1 MSAPSETQQFTH
13 RILVYPLGLL
23 YGSKGRF
30 LSPENL
36 VGRSGFHFPPDTP
49 TLSGLYASQYQ
60 GDRDTLG
67 KLLLAGPFWA
77 RQDEPENLYVPTP
90 FHCLVENGEVTHL
103 LYWQGGRWECCP
115 SVDQSFNYNK
125 LQYNTW
131 IGLKDWPKVQ
141 SPQVF
146 QKALEAKD
154 PIKAEPGPWQPV
166 PHLHPRLRDT
176 ERRSVGR
183 DDDRGSLFLE
193 YGIQLDPEVCLVYLA
208 NVPLADRC
216 YRFGGEGHI
225 VQIESEAIQPNE
237 PARTLLDADLEK
249 SFALA
254 CPGVWGSNRLSYR
267 APLRD
272 KDNGLSWPDNPVQ
285 ALLTQRPN
293 AFRFRM
299 GNQKDG
305 AGEDVHQPNQPK
317 LLSRGRY
324 AVPAG
329 SVYVLEKPLEP
340 WLKWPDGQWPDDGV
354 FPVEG
359 YSFKR
364 WGSALALPLNLTSS

>member
-1 MSAPSETQQFTH
+1 MSAPSETQQFTY

-103 LYWQGGRWECCP
+103 LYWQGDRWECCP

-141 SPQVF
+141 SPQAF
-146 QKALEAKD
+146 QQALEAKD
-154 PIKAEPGPWQPV
+154 TIKAEPGPWKPV
-166 PHLHPRLRDT
+166 PHLHPDCGTLSGAVWAEMTTRA
-176 ERRSVGR
+176 
-183 DDDRGSLFLE
+183 
-193 YGIQLDPEVCLVYLA
+193 VYSW
-208 NVPLADRC
+208 NMV
-216 YRFGGEGHI
+216 
-225 VQIESEAIQPNE
+225 
-237 PARTLLDADLEK
+237 
-249 SFALA
+249 
-254 CPGVWGSNRLSYR
+254 SNS
-267 APLRD
+267 
-272 KDNGLSWPDNPVQ
+272 
-285 ALLTQRPN
+285 TQRYAWFTWRMCPWPTAVTALVEKAISYKSSLKRFN
-293 AFRFRM
+293 RTNPPAF
-299 GNQKDG
+299 
-305 AGEDVHQPNQPK
+305 
-317 LLSRGRY
+317 Y
-324 AVPAG
+324 
-329 SVYVLEKPLEP
+329 
-340 WLKWPDGQWPDDGV
+340 
-354 FPVEG
+354 
-359 YSFKR
+359 
-364 WGSALALPLNLTSS
+364 